1 MRFKSDVGSS
11 PPPFKRVVMWTPALG
26 ALLETRMNR
35 KIISIFLTGIIFLF
49 SCNAKSV
56 EPDLNYLLP
65 TESKYMILLDNDSKK
80 NIINKCSSE
89 LKKVEKENVFS
100 INDLRK
106 YYVYEEK
113 IGSDEFI
120 WFISPLFD
128 KGVSVPSHQI
138 ILLRKKNDTYKILSK
153 YQSQIIWG
161 DIHLC
166 LKFTNIQIIKE
177 KEKAKGFIFFENMAD
192 IKFKTSN
199 DADGFEIK
207 KRKGQYF
214 GSCSGT
220 YFRFNDE
227 PPVYSIEQGAA
238 YYPSE
243 EWNSISIDAS
253 DYLWDEKAPLKYA
266 LCNAFDGNPATSFV
280 ENTEDD
286 LFYIYIGYPK
296 LSKKIALINGYG
308 KTEYLYK
315 KNNRIKEI
323 ANEFISE
330 SEISAEL
337 TDSNERFPIKD
348 NTLKYQIFDYIS
360 NGYVFIS
367 QIYPGSDYNDTC
379 LAEINFYTDADNWVF
394 GDIDE

>member
-1 MRFKSDVGSS
+1 
-11 PPPFKRVVMWTPALG
+11 
-26 ALLETRMNR
+26 MNR

-49 SCNAKSV
+49 SCNAKTV

-65 TESKYMILLDNDSKK
+65 TESNYMTLLDKASKEI
-80 NIINKCSSE
+80 IINKSSE
-89 LKKVEKENVFS
+89 EFKKVEQENIFS
-100 INDLRK
+100 VKDLKK
-106 YYVYEEK
+106 YFAYEEK
-113 IGSDEFI
+113 IGKDEFI

-128 KGVSVPSHQI
+128 KDVSVPSHQI
-138 ILLRKKNDTYKILSK
+138 ILLRKKNNTYKILSK

-177 KEKAKGFIFFENMAD
+177 KKKAKGFIFFENMAD

-207 KRKGQYF
+207 KCKGQYY
-214 GSCSGT
+214 GLCSGT

-243 EWNSISIDAS
+243 EWNSINIYAS
-253 DYLWDEKAPLKYA
+253 DYLWDEKTPLKYA

-280 ENTEDD
+280 ENTDDD
-286 LFYIYIGYPK
+286 LFDIYIGYPK
-296 LSKKIALINGYG
+296 LSKKIALINGYS

-323 ANEFISE
+323 ANEFISD
-330 SEISAEL
+330 SEISIHL
-337 TDSNERFPIKD
+337 TDANERFPVKD
-348 NTLKYQIFDYIS
+348 NTLDYQIFDYIS
-360 NGYVFIS
+360 NGYILVS

-379 LAEINFYTDADNWVF
+379 IAEINFYLDDDTWLF